1 MFNYLFKKILFNQDI
16 RDFKNNYLY
25 YILFRICR
33 HFITGEFKVK
43 IFDFYVYSSA
53 SRKKTSHSLIKKCG
67 FDDTHELNVIKKF
80 NKNKNI
86 FFIDCGSNFGFY
98 SLFVASIETKL
109 QFDKN
114 IQINNFKNIVSNNK
128 AVSHIENEAMFLN
141 LSSNDWESSLSH
153 SDFPTFKNQ
162 NVVSTTVDHQIKSY
176 NFSKNYI
183 LIIKFDVEG
192 HEFNAIKGS
201 ENTINNFS
209 PLIIIEL
216 SKYNL
221 ENKEYNFSYFK
232 EFLNYSNYKVYDLQL
247 KRVTI
252 DDILNRLNLLD
263 KSHKTIGNYYLV
275 RNNSS
280 EEKILLSDD
289 FYGTL

>member
-98 SLFVASIETKL
+98 SLFVASLSIHNKILAFEPSIETKL

-141 LSSNDWESSLSH
+141 LSSNDFKSVKEALIEVGELCEKP
-153 SDFPTFKNQ
+153 DFDKEDLKLE
-162 NVVSTTVDHQIKSY
+162 VLK
-176 NFSKNYI
+176 
-183 LIIKFDVEG
+183 L
-192 HEFNAIKGS
+192 
-201 ENTINNFS
+201 
-209 PLIIIEL
+209 EL
-216 SKYNL
+216 TK
-221 ENKEYNFSYFK
+221 
-232 EFLNYSNYKVYDLQL
+232 
-247 KRVTI
+247 
-252 DDILNRLNLLD
+252 
-263 KSHKTIGNYYLV
+263 
-275 RNNSS
+275 
-280 EEKILLSDD
+280 
-289 FYGTL
+289 